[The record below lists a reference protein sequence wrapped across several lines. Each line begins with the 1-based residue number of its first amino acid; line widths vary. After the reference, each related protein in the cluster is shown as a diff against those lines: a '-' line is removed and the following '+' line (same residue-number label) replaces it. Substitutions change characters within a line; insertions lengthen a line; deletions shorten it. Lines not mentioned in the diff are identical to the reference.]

1 MAPNPLLNT
10 TELPMTTSDKPKA
23 RPAATQGGKTAGPK
37 QKARPGG
44 KIKKQQPGTSA
55 KPRKAPSAEKPA
67 PAAASKPQAP
77 EATDKR
83 QHPRKPLRLNVS
95 VTRGEVSG
103 TSMARD
109 ISLGGLFLETIEEMA
124 PGQVL
129 QLSIPFTNQDRQIKV
144 KGKVVRMT
152 EDGVGVE
159 FDIYSIDIE

>member
-1 MAPNPLLNT
+1 MA
-10 TELPMTTSDKPKA
+10 TSDKPKV
-23 RPAATQGGKTAGPK
+23 RPAATQQGKTAGPK
-37 QKARPGG
+37 QKARPVQQGRDTG
-44 KIKKQQPGTSA
+44 KIKKQKPAAPS
-55 KPRKAPSAEKPA
+55 KPRKVPSAEKPA
-67 PAAASKPQAP
+67 APAAPKPQAADAA
-77 EATDKR
+77 EKR

-95 VTRGEVSG
+95 VTRGDVSG

-109 ISLGGLFLETIEEMA
+109 ISLGGLFLETMEEMA

-152 EDGVGVE
+152 EDGVGIE